1 MSTDIPVNYVK
12 LPEPSHLQL
21 PNTTNNLSESSSTQL
36 APSSPLSTESSSLPR
51 SSKGQ
56 SDKTLGKATKYTL
69 PVSKKRETLNSVG
82 ASSSVNPHLS
92 FVSDDKIGREVV
104 VLQHCAKASWKT
116 EPLNECPTDSVSW
129 DEFEKK
135 FIQESGQRQR
145 NKTETSTE
153 VAESRDSGMT
163 AEGGGA
169 SRAYDS
175 PAEVEATASNRIY
188 TRSQVKILHSD
199 SEMSQADETLTGK
212 TIVRLKSE
220 SSQSESDCP
229 NISERAAATPPSRE
243 GSGGARQSKRR
254 KMKGK
259 KKESGCVGEEG
270 ESEVESYSIASRL
283 RRRCRV
289 RPLVLETSQSES
301 EDSVVA
307 VPPLQLPTHTTQQ
320 LSTSQS
326 SQATAV
332 SPQVTVGSSER
343 EPTQTGSI
351 VHVHLTD
358 WYIRIVGK
366 NLVIVEG
373 VKK

>member
-1 MSTDIPVNYVK
+1 M
-12 LPEPSHLQL
+12 
-21 PNTTNNLSESSSTQL
+21 
-36 APSSPLSTESSSLPR
+36 
-51 SSKGQ
+51 
-56 SDKTLGKATKYTL
+56 LGKATKHTL
-69 PVSKKRETLNSVG
+69 LVPKKKEALNLTSIG
-82 ASSSVNPHLS
+82 ASSSISPHLS

-135 FIQESGQRQR
+135 FIQESGQSQS
-145 NKTETSTE
+145 NKPETNTE
-153 VAESRDSGMT
+153 VAESGDTRMT
-163 AEGGGA
+163 ADGDGA
-169 SRAYDS
+169 SRAYDTT
-175 PAEVEATASNRIY
+175 AEVGATASNHVY
-188 TRSQVKILHSD
+188 TRSQAKLLHSD
-199 SEMSQADETLTGK
+199 SEMSQTDETLTVK
-212 TIVRLKSE
+212 TIARIKSE

-229 NISERAAATPPSRE
+229 NISERAPATPPSRE
-243 GSGGARQSKRR
+243 GSGGARRSKRR
-254 KMKGK
+254 KMKE
-259 KKESGCVGEEG
+259 KKESGGVGEEG

-301 EDSVVA
+301 EDSVAA
-307 VPPLQLPTHTTQQ
+307 VPPIQLLPPVHHTTQQ
-320 LSTSQS
+320 SLTSQS
-326 SQATAV
+326 SEATAV
-332 SPQVTVGSSER
+332 SVEVSSVCDPQRTAGSSDR
-343 EPTQTGSI
+343 ESTEAGST